1 MPAKEEL
8 AALFVS
14 PEYGTL
20 MAGFLLVVIVIAGYY
35 VRKWLQS
42 IEETRKAVFGSNETK
57 GLKTKVSVL
66 EEHRLED
73 RKDIDQTSVKVDQNH
88 TQVLDRLTT
97 LTNHISSKAEETA
110 LLIGKI
116 LGLLEG
122 AEKGKEE
129 ERNRRATD
137 KKDGDS

>member
-14 PEYGTL
+14 PESGTL
-20 MAGFLLVVIVIAGYY
+20 MAAVLLVALMIARYY
-35 VRKWLQS
+35 VKKWLQS

-57 GLKTKVSVL
+57 GLKTKVNVL

-73 RKDIDQTSVKVDQNH
+73 RKDIDQTSAKVDLNH
-88 TQVLDRLTT
+88 SQIIDRLTT
-97 LTNHISSKAEETA
+97 LTNHVSSKAEETA

-122 AEKGKEE
+122 KEKGKEE

-137 KKDGDS
+137 KKDES